1 MADLSQY
8 SDEELARFAAQP
20 AAKPKLDVSSLTDKQ
35 LEAISNGRTPI
46 EHEDAPTTGQLE
58 LPGVDMSFL
67 PEGMRKVM
75 GLSGK
80 EGLTLPGAAATKFG
94 TLSTGN
100 PRARQEIYTKHLPG
114 AKAVDDKFGNPGVEY
129 KGKFYYTS
137 RPGEFDI
144 MDAGRLTAGV
154 AGGVAATALTPAF
167 AVSSVP
173 AAVATTGLLG
183 AGQSLAEDAA
193 AIASG
198 GKSQD
203 LDAKKA
209 LISGGL
215 GALGTAGISALVPIA
230 RNLYGRFA
238 GEVFDAA
245 GAPTARGARILQE
258 AGITAEQ
265 SATMT
270 PQMRQEITQAVNSNF
285 GSSTAA
291 GVAQRRALGTEFD
304 VPQTQ
309 GGLLDDPA
317 QIGLEKNLRGGS
329 RGEYP
334 QRIIQEFDE
343 TQREAL
349 TQAQEMIRRQAGGGR
364 VLDPSDAGQVLGTEF
379 RTANTAA
386 RNQVTA
392 AYDRAFN
399 PEELARRGIAS
410 DVQIERIQGLPNAI
424 EDHFTNA
431 TRSGGALIPTR
442 TNTPTAMEAIDRLR
456 QFAQN
461 GSIPSAIPRAT
472 TAEGA
477 AEASRATPTAVGWEQ
492 IDLMRKQISRLRGS
506 IPNTPDRAADR
517 DAMGTVM
524 RAFDEHLAQGNP
536 LLREAIDTA
545 AERFGTFLPNA
556 RTQTPLTQ
564 QVLKFLNK
572 PESAQEGAEVIN
584 KLVGGKLKSG
594 EALGAVDHLLTV
606 HPAGSPGH
614 QVMAEQALRKI
625 FVDGERTRTPQQI
638 VTAINKALGPEQGD
652 VYRRL
657 LSPEQINQLMRFRD
671 LNENIASA
679 TRLINPSGSGHLAVS
694 EARKAARATTGGG
707 VGSWIASILFQ
718 NPAMHALGGAA
729 GALAG
734 KATGQTMNIAN
745 AARAV
750 TPGPNVGGVAAGP
763 IAGQAGLLSQ
773 QPIAQSQPIDRLW
786 QGLLSP

>member
-8 SDEELARFAAQP
+8 SDAELARLAAQP

-35 LEAISNGRTPI
+35 LEAISKGRTPI

-67 PEGMRKVM
+67 PEGMRKVI

-80 EGLTLPGAAATKFG
+80 EGLSVPGAAATKFG

-114 AKAVDDKFGNPGVEY
+114 AKATDDKFGNPGIEY

-137 RPGEFDI
+137 RPGEFDV
-144 MDAGRLTAGV
+144 MDAGRLAAGV
-154 AGGVAATALTPAF
+154 SGGVAATALTPAF
-167 AVSSVP
+167 ALSSVP
-173 AAVATTGLLG
+173 AAIATTGLLG
-183 AGQSLAEDAA
+183 AGQSLAEDAV

-215 GALGTAGISALVPIA
+215 GALGTAGIAALVPIA

-238 GEVFDAA
+238 GEIFDAA
-245 GAPTARGARILQE
+245 GAPTARGGRILQE

-265 SATMT
+265 IGAMT
-270 PQMRQEITQAVNSNF
+270 PQIRQEITQAVNSNF

-291 GVAQRRALGTEFD
+291 GVAQRRALGSEFEA
-304 VPQTQ
+304 PQTT

-334 QRIIQEFDE
+334 QRIVQEFDE

-364 VLDPSDAGQVLGTEF
+364 MLDPSDAGQVLGSEF
-379 RTANTAA
+379 RASNTAA
-386 RNQVTA
+386 RQRVSGAYEA
-392 AYDRAFN
+392 ATNEAAVVAAGGAPRV
-399 PEELARRGIAS
+399 RVS
-410 DVQIERIQGLPNAI
+410 DFQGLPQRVQA
-424 EDHFTNA
+424 
-431 TRSGGALIPTR
+431 ALDAPGTERLIIDAR
-442 TNTPTAMEAIDRLR
+442 NTPSAHAMTERLGRLARGDVGDLGPSNTVAVTWNMFDRLR
-456 QFAQN
+456 
-461 GSIPSAIPRAT
+461 
-472 TAEGA
+472 
-477 AEASRATPTAVGWEQ
+477 
-492 IDLMRKQISRLRGS
+492 RGL
-506 IPNTPDRAADR
+506 NQDYRAAVRSGNDTDIAAAR
-517 DAMGTVM
+517 RVMG
-524 RAFDEHLAQGNP
+524 ALDDHFADQNP
-536 LLREAIDTA
+536 LLAQARSMA
-545 AERFGTFLPNA
+545 AERFGTFMPNA

-584 KLVGGKLKSG
+584 KLTGGKLKSG
-594 EALGAVDHLLTV
+594 EALGAVDHLLTI
-606 HPAGSPGH
+606 HPPGSPGH
-614 QVMAEQALRKI
+614 QVMAEQGLRKI

-638 VTAINKALGPEQGD
+638 VAAINKALGPEQGD

-657 LSPEQINQLMRFRD
+657 LSPEQIDQLVRFRD
-671 LNENIASA
+671 LNENIANA

-707 VGSWIASILFQ
+707 VGSWISSILFQ

-734 KATGQTMNIAN
+734 KATGQTLNVAN

-750 TPGPNVGGVAAGP
+750 APGPNVGGVAAGP
-763 IAGQAGLLSQ
+763 IAGQAGLLGQ